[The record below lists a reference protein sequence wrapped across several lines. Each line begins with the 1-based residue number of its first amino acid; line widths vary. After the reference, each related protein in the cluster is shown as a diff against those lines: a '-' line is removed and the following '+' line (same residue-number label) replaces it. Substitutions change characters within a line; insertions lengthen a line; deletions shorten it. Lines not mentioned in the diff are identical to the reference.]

1 MIALLC
7 FFLTLFASPFKS
19 KSRLEAENAAL
30 RHQLIVLQRRV
41 CGRVQLANGDRL
53 FLVMLYRWFPS
64 VLKVIT
70 IIRPET
76 LVVGIE
82 PASVG
87 TGGGNPALL
96 EDDRRSMR
104 NCAR

>member
-7 FFLTLFASPFKS
+7 FCLTLFASPFKS

-41 CGRVQLANGDRL
+41 SGRVQLTNGDRL

-64 VLKVIT
+64 VLKAIT

-76 LVVGIE
+76 LIRWHRAGFRDI
-82 PASVG
+82 
-87 TGGGNPALL
+87 GGENLAPL
-96 EDDRRSMR
+96 EAVRKSTRTY
-104 NCAR
+104 AR